1 MEDSGHEDGKFINR
15 FTPINGKKRSRH
27 DSVNTPMAISHAS
40 INGNE
45 VGAVDD
51 EEERD
56 AQLRGMS
63 VEDWRAWK
71 LENHY
76 DDYSSH
82 APTPT
87 RCLSEEAA

>member
-1 MEDSGHEDGKFINR
+1 
-15 FTPINGKKRSRH
+15 
-27 DSVNTPMAISHAS
+27 
-40 INGNE
+40 
-45 VGAVDD
+45 
-51 EEERD
+51 
-56 AQLRGMS
+56 MS